1 MLVEEVM
8 TRKIVDVNC
17 NKSVYEACEIYSNHK
32 VGSLVVKDKDIIV
45 GIITERDAIEK
56 VILKNKNPKQTKV
69 SEIMTPNIKTV
80 HALAPIEKAAKIM
93 KDNKI
98 KKLPV
103 ILNNEII
110 GIITETDLSNTIDAF
125 SDAVEKLGH
134 FYLETKENI
143 EKMLDDWGDILVNL
157 KGFKRLEEKPIKQK
171 LEEELK
177 R

>member
-8 TRKIVDVNC
+8 TKNIVDVDC
-17 NKSVYEACEIYSNHK
+17 NNTVFEACEIYSKNK
-32 VGSLVVKDKDIIV
+32 VGSLVVKDKDIVV

-56 VILKNKNPKQTKV
+56 VILANRNPKETKV
-69 SEIMTPNIKTV
+69 SEIMTPNIKTI

-93 KDNKI
+93 KEHHI

-125 SDAVEKLGH
+125 SEAVEKLSEL
-134 FYLETKENI
+134 YVETKENI
-143 EKMLDDWGDILVNL
+143 DKMMDDWGDVIINL
-157 KGFKRLEEKPIKQK
+157 KGHKKLSVKTKLEEKIN
-171 LEEELK
+171 